1 MAKRKELPEDLT
13 ELLAPVIPA
22 LKMSD
27 LQPVREAVDLSPD
40 EFQKA
45 TVLPLQKLFAE
56 GLANLP
62 APRTVK
68 EVAAVQGMIRKAAN
82 LDRDTGTGL
91 PQGLVPFLRPIG
103 RRVLDVEA
111 SVMEADPFAL

>member
-27 LQPVREAVDLSPD
+27 LQPVREAVEMSPED
-40 EFQKA
+40 FQKA

-56 GLANLP
+56 TLAKLP
-62 APRTVK
+62 AGQTVRD
-68 EVAAVQGMIRKAAN
+68 AAAIQGMIRKAAN
-82 LDRDTGTGL
+82 LDKDSGNGL

-103 RRVLDVEA
+103 RRVIDVET
-111 SVMEADPFAL
+111 SVMEADPFAV